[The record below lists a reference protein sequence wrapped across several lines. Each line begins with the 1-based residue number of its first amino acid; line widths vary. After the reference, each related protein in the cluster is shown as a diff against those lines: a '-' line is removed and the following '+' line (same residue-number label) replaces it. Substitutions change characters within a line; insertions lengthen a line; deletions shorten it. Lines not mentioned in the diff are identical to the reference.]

1 MTSLPHVHSI
11 SPFPPSFLNT
21 EKLEKY
27 VRIKMSSNSLMTITQ
42 NSPKDLQN
50 SMDNVNSKP
59 VLESTS

>member
-1 MTSLPHVHSI
+1 
-11 SPFPPSFLNT
+11 
-21 EKLEKY
+21 
-27 VRIKMSSNSLMTITQ
+27 MSSNSLMTITQ